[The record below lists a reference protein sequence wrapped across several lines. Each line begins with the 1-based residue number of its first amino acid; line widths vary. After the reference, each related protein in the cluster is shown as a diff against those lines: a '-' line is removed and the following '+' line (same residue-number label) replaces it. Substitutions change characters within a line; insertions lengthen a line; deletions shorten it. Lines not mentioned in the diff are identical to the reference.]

1 MKNNINNLII
11 MIKKLE
17 YFRFLREKAESF
29 IEDTDEYVETFY
41 FEEWLSGKEQIEE
54 VEGVNEILIELADE
68 LEFIVESMEDKT
80 KCIFKYIVKLNI
92 DNILSH
98 FKGYKYTEIEMA
110 FNILIDSY
118 MDVSNEEELI
128 ELLKIILKR
137 GISSYE

>member
-1 MKNNINNLII
+1 MKNNINNLI
-11 MIKKLE
+11 MMMKKLE

-41 FEEWLSGKEQIEE
+41 FEEWLSGDEQIKE
-54 VEGVNEILIELADE
+54 VEEVNEILIELTDE
-68 LEFIVESMEDKT
+68 LEFVVESMEDKA

-92 DNILSH
+92 DNILSY

>member
-1 MKNNINNLII
+1 MKNNINNLMMI
-11 MIKKLE
+11 MKKLE
-17 YFRFLREKAESF
+17 YLRFLRDKAEEF

-41 FEEWLSGKEQIEE
+41 FEEWLSGEEQIEE
-54 VEGVNEILIELADE
+54 VDGVNEILVELADE
-68 LEFIVESMEDKT
+68 LEFVVESMEDKA
-80 KCIFKYIVKLNI
+80 KFIFKYIVKLNI

-98 FKGYKYTEIEMA
+98 FKGYKCSEIEIA

-118 MDVSNEEELI
+118 IDIGNEEDLI